1 MKTARILELIDL
13 VAETGMAELAVADG
27 GGELRI
33 VRRPE
38 AVAPVPG
45 PAASAAPADAP
56 GAMAPAPEPAHVP
69 APAPT
74 PASAATHTV
83 AAPMAG
89 TFYRGASP
97 GSAPFA
103 AVGTVVEAGAPLC
116 VIEAMKVM
124 NEVTAE
130 QAGTVVQVL
139 GEDGQAIGRGQPLF
153 VIE

>member
-27 GGELRI
+27 GSELRI
-33 VRRPE
+33 VRRLE
-38 AVAPVPG
+38 AVAPVQG
-45 PAASAAPADAP
+45 PAASASPADAP
-56 GAMAPAPEPAHVP
+56 GATAPVPEPTHVS
-69 APAPT
+69 A
-74 PASAATHTV
+74 PASAAKHTV

-97 GSAPFA
+97 GGAPFA

-130 QAGTVVQVL
+130 QAGTVVQIL

>member
-1 MKTARILELIDL
+1 MNTARILELIDL

-27 GGELRI
+27 GSELHI
-33 VRRPE
+33 VRRLE
-38 AVAPVPG
+38 AVAPVQG
-45 PAASAAPADAP
+45 PAARMPTQQLPTAADVPPLAE
-56 GAMAPAPEPAHVP
+56 PAP
-69 APAPT
+69 
-74 PASAATHTV
+74 SHTV

-97 GSAPFA
+97 GSEPFA
-103 AVGTVVEAGAPLC
+103 KVGTVVEAGAPLC

-130 QAGTVVQVL
+130 HAGTVVQIL